1 MAEKNKGGRPA
12 FELSDDDL
20 AKLINMIRI
29 QCTQVEI
36 CNIYGVTDKTLNNA
50 LKKIG
55 QPGFSELFKKHQD
68 EGKAS
73 LRRSQWKAA
82 TEKLNPTM
90 LVWLGKQ
97 MLGQRDQVVIGGDED
112 APPLRVSFAVNEA
125 RKNIRVTK
133 SDG

>member
-12 FELSDDDL
+12 FELSDEDYQ
-20 AKLINMIRI
+20 KLVAMIRI
-29 QCTQVEI
+29 QCTRDEI
-36 CNIYGVTDKTLNNA
+36 CGVFGVTDKTLSA
-50 LKKIG
+50 AIKRRG
-55 QPGFSELFKKHQD
+55 EADGFSALFKKHQD

-97 MLGQRDQVVIGGDED
+97 MLGQRDQVEQHTTHVLQPFTGWAIE
-112 APPLRVSFAVNEA
+112 RV
-125 RKNIRVTK
+125 K
-133 SDG
+133 SDQGNAD

>member
-12 FELSDDDL
+12 FELTDEDFQKIV
-20 AKLINMIRI
+20 AMIRI

-36 CNIYGVTDKTLNNA
+36 CDVYGVTDKTLNAA
-50 LKKIG
+50 LCKIG
-55 QPGFSELFKKHQD
+55 QPGFSELFKKHQG

-73 LRRSQWKAA
+73 LRRSQWKSA

-97 MLGQRDQVVIGGDED
+97 MLGQRDQVETHNHHQVVPFTGFLVERASKPDTPD
-112 APPLRVSFAVNEA
+112 A
-125 RKNIRVTK
+125 
-133 SDG
+133 D